1 MNGKTGAILIQPGNM
16 VTANTGANGNMTTA
30 NPLVTINEIQPV
42 KISLSLPQSDLPRI
56 QAQLAKGTGLFITVN
71 VHDVGA
77 ERDIQMPVNFVG
89 NAVAGNTGTIELR
102 ATYANPDLALVPGQL
117 VDITVG
123 LAEIPN
129 ATVVPREAV
138 NTGPDGQFVYV
149 VKDGVAEQ
157 RFVKI
162 LFDDGVSDAVQ
173 GQIAKGEH
181 VITEGQLRVMPG
193 AKVTTTGQK
202 KAHSGDAGPK
212 TSGRRRV
219 PHAQDREG

>member
-1 MNGKTGAILIQPGNM
+1 
-16 VTANTGANGNMTTA
+16 
-30 NPLVTINEIQPV
+30 
-42 KISLSLPQSDLPRI
+42 
-56 QAQLAKGTGLFITVN
+56 

-77 ERDIQMPVNFVG
+77 ERDILVPVNFVG
-89 NAVAGNTGTIELR
+89 NSVAGNTGTIELR

-123 LAEIPN
+123 LAEIQN

-138 NTGPDGQFVYV
+138 NTGPDGTFVYV

-157 RFVKI
+157 RFVKV
-162 LFDDGVSDAVQ
+162 LFDDSVSDAVQ

-193 AKVTTTGQK
+193 AKVTATGPK
-202 KAHSGDAGPK
+202 KASGDGAGPK